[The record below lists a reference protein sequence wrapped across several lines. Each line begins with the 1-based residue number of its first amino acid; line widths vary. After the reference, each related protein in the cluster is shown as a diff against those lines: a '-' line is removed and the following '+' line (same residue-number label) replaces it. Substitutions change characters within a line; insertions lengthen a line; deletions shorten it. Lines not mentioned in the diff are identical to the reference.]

1 MDAVNKT
8 SRLRAFVEAIGVM
21 LFLPVATTIV
31 AVVATITGL
40 FNPIFAATGTWLAGI
55 LCWFLLKREDISW
68 HDLGFKMPDNIGKSV
83 LFGIG
88 AMISSF
94 VIIAVVI
101 SGIRAAGLPLPD
113 TSLFGFLEGN
123 TAIYIPFMILI
134 VWGSAAIGEELL
146 ARGFLLN
153 RFEIVFKNVQKPWL
167 LAAVAQA
174 VLFGLAHFYQGPS
187 GIIITGIV
195 GFVLALTY
203 QFTGRNLI
211 APIIAHGLIDT
222 VSITSIYLGA
232 AP

>member
-1 MDAVNKT
+1 MDTEAHT
-8 SRLRAFVEAIGVM
+8 SPLRASLEAIGVM

-31 AVVATITGL
+31 AILATVTGL
-40 FNPIFAATGTWLAGI
+40 FNPIFAATGTWLAVI
-55 LCWFLLKREDISW
+55 LCGFLLKREDIRW
-68 HDLGFKMPDNIGKSV
+68 RDLGFKMPDNIGKSI
-83 LFGIG
+83 LFGVG
-88 AMISSF
+88 AMIASF
-94 VIIAVVI
+94 LIVGVVI
-101 SGIRAAGLPLPD
+101 SGMTAAGLPVPD

-123 TAIYIPFMILI
+123 TAIYVPFMILI

-153 RFEIVFKNVQKPWL
+153 RFEIVFKSATKPWL

-195 GFVLALTY
+195 GFVLAVAY
-203 QFTGRNLI
+203 QFTGRNLV

-222 VSITSIYLGA
+222 VSITSIYLGVT
-232 AP
+232 P

>member
-1 MDAVNKT
+1 MDAVNNT
-8 SRLRAFVEAIGVM
+8 SPLRAFVEAIGVM
-21 LFLPVATTIV
+21 LLLPVATTIV

-40 FNPIFAATGTWLAGI
+40 FNPIFAATGTWLAVI
-55 LCWFLLKREDISW
+55 LCGFLLKREDISW

-101 SGIRAAGLPLPD
+101 SGIRAAGLPVPD
-113 TSLFGFLEGN
+113 TTLFGFLEGN
-123 TAIYIPFMILI
+123 TAIYIPFMILV

-153 RFEIVFKNVQKPWL
+153 RLEIVFKNAQKPWL
-167 LAAVAQA
+167 LAAAAQA

-195 GFVLALTY
+195 GFVLALAY
-203 QFTGRNLI
+203 QFTGRNLV